1 MMRIQLT
8 IFLFLIQGYAIV
20 AQQLKV
26 IDKSNLRP
34 VDNVAVYNLDH
45 TKTTLTNIDGIA
57 DFSEFNSND
66 TVIFQ
71 HPSFQHLILPYNT
84 IKNHNFVIT
93 LTESTVN
100 LSEVVV
106 SASKW
111 EQDINEVPRQI
122 VSIDAKEIEFY
133 NPQTTADLLGS
144 SNEVFIQKSQ
154 LGGGSPMIRGFAAN
168 SVLLVVD
175 GVRMNNAIFRSG
187 NLQNVIVIDP
197 NIIDEAEVIFGPG
210 SIMYGSDAL
219 GGVMDFHTKKIELP
233 SDSSY
238 LYSANALAR
247 YSSADNELTGHFDFG
262 YSENNWG
269 ALTSISYSRF
279 DDLKMGSI
287 GHPDYQ
293 RKEYVIREGNSD
305 KMVVNDD
312 PDVQKFSGYNQ
323 LNILQKFRY
332 RINGKVDLSLSLQ
345 YSSTSNIPRY
355 DRLTQYKND
364 STLKYAE
371 WYYGPQIWGMG
382 NLTVNLKNDHGIYDE
397 ARIVLGY
404 QNVEESRYDRK
415 FGKDSRRGRVEALD
429 IFTLNFDLTKTLSE
443 KNTLYYGL
451 ETFYNKVK
459 STAGKTNIVNGETEP
474 AATRYPDGGSNYSS
488 ASAYADFKSRLSTKV
503 TLLAGARYS
512 YVWLK
517 SKFNDKTFYPF
528 PYDEIDLSTGALN
541 GSLGLVYRPV
551 SKLNVTANI
560 SSGFR
565 APNVDDIS
573 KVFDSEPGNVIVP
586 NPDLKPEYAYNT
598 DLGLT
603 FSFSENAKVN
613 ITGFYTYLVDAMV
626 RRDFTLNGQDSIVY
640 DGEMSKVQAL
650 VNAGSAQI
658 YGGSFGFEANITKS
672 LGFKTG
678 LTYMKG
684 KDNDGYPVRHVSPLF
699 GNAGLTYIAK
709 NLKLEAYLNYNGEIS
724 YENLALSE
732 RKKTYMYATDSNGN
746 PYSPSWYTL
755 NFIGYYQINKYFQVN
770 FGIENILDHRYR
782 PYSSGIVSPGR
793 NFIIALRAAL

>member
-71 HPSFQHLILPYNT
+71 HPSFQHLILPYN
-84 IKNHNFVIT
+84 IIENHNFVIT

>member
-1 MMRIQLT
+1 MRFIIT
-8 IFLFLIQGYAIV
+8 FLILILNIYFTD
-20 AQQLKV
+20 AQQLRV

-34 VDNVAVYNLDH
+34 VDNVAIYNLDH

-57 DFSEFNSND
+57 NFDAFDRND
-66 TVIFQ
+66 TIVFQ
-71 HPSFQHLILPYNT
+71 HPSFQHLMLPYT
-84 IKNHNFVIT
+84 VIKELNFVIT
-93 LTESTVN
+93 LSESTVN

-122 VSIDAKEIEFY
+122 TSIDAKEIEFY
-133 NPQTTADLLGS
+133 NPQTTADLLGA

-219 GGVMDFHTKKIELP
+219 GGVMDFHTKKIDLP
-233 SDSSY
+233 VDTSY
-238 LYSANALAR
+238 LFGANALAR
-247 YSSADNELTGHFDFG
+247 YSSADNEMTGHFDFN
-262 YSENNWG
+262 YSEKNWG
-269 ALTSISYSRF
+269 ALTSISYSNF
-279 DDLKMGSI
+279 SDLRMGSI
-287 GHPDYQ
+287 GRPGYQ
-293 RKEYVIREGNSD
+293 RKEYVIREDGKD
-305 KMVVNDD
+305 KMVKNED

-323 LNILQKFRY
+323 INILQKFRY
-332 RINGKVDLSLSLQ
+332 RINKKADLCLSLQ
-345 YSSTSNIPRY
+345 YSTTSDIPRY

-371 WYYGPQIWGMG
+371 WYYGPQSWGMG
-382 NLTVNLKNDHGIYDE
+382 SFTVNLSNDHGIYDD

-415 FGKDSRRGRVEALD
+415 FNKDSRRGRVETLD
-429 IFTLNFDLTKTLSE
+429 IFTLNFDLTKNLSE
-443 KNTLYYGL
+443 KNTLYYGM
-451 ETFYNKVK
+451 EAFYNKVN
-459 STAGKTNIVNGETEP
+459 SSAEKTDIVTEETEP
-474 AATRYPDGGSNYSS
+474 AATRYPDGGSDYSS
-488 ASAYADFKSRLSTKV
+488 ASAYADFKSRLSDKV
-503 TLLAGARYS
+503 TLIAGARYS
-512 YVWLK
+512 YVRLK
-517 SKFNDKTFYPF
+517 SKFDDKSFYPL
-528 PYDEIDLSTGALN
+528 PYDEIELTTGALN
-541 GSLGLVYRPV
+541 GSFGIVYNPV
-551 SKLNVTANI
+551 KKLNLTSNI

-565 APNVDDIS
+565 APNIDDIS

-586 NPDLKPEYAYNT
+586 NPNLKPEYAYNA

-603 FSFSENAKVN
+603 FSFSENAKFNV
-613 ITGFYTYLVDAMV
+613 TGFYTYLVDAMV
-626 RRDFTLNGQDSIVY
+626 RRDFTLNGQDSILY
-640 DGEMSKVQAL
+640 DGEMSRVQAL

-658 YGGSFGFEANITKS
+658 YGGSFGFEANINRS

-684 KDNDGYPVRHVSPLF
+684 EDDEGFPVRHVSPLF

-709 NLKLEAYLNYNGEIS
+709 NVKLEFYVNYNGEIS
-724 YENLALSE
+724 YNNLALSE
-732 RKKTYMYATDSNGN
+732 RKKTYMYAKDANGN

-755 NFIGYYQINKYFQVN
+755 NFIGYYQINKSLQVN

-793 NFIIALRAAL
+793 NFIIALRAGL

>member
-71 HPSFQHLILPYNT
+71 HPSFQHLILPYN
-84 IKNHNFVIT
+84 IIENHNFVIT

-247 YSSADNELTGHFDFG
+247 YSSADNEMTGHFDFG

-626 RRDFTLNGQDSIVY
+626 RRDFTLNGQDSIMY

-709 NLKLEAYLNYNGEIS
+709 NLKLEAYINYNGKIS

-793 NFIIALRAAL
+793 NFIIALRATL

>member
-1 MMRIQLT
+1 MRFIIT
-8 IFLFLIQGYAIV
+8 IFFLIFNIYFID
-20 AQQLKV
+20 AQQIRV
-26 IDKSNLRP
+26 IDKSNQKP
-34 VDNVAVYNLDH
+34 VDNVAIYNLDH

-57 DFSEFNSND
+57 NLDSFDKND
-66 TVIFQ
+66 TIIFQ
-71 HPSFQHLILPYNT
+71 HPSFQHLMLPFT
-84 IKNHNFVIT
+84 VIEDHGFVIT

-122 VSIDAKEIEFY
+122 TSIDAKEIEFY
-133 NPQTTADLLGS
+133 NPQTSADLLGS

-168 SVLLVVD
+168 SVLLVID

-233 SDSSY
+233 VDTNF
-238 LYSANALAR
+238 LFGANALAR
-247 YSSADNELTGHFDFG
+247 YSSADNEMTGHFDFN
-262 YSENNWG
+262 YSEGKWG
-269 ALTSISYSRF
+269 ALTSVSYSNF
-279 DDLKMGSI
+279 DDLKMGST
-287 GHPDYQ
+287 GHPGYQ
-293 RKEYVIREGNSD
+293 RKEYVIRDNGKD
-305 KMVVNDD
+305 KMVINND

-323 LNILQKFRY
+323 INILQKFRY
-332 RINGKVDLSLSLQ
+332 RINKKVDLGLSLQ
-345 YSSTSNIPRY
+345 FSTTSDIPRY

-371 WYYGPQIWGMG
+371 WYYGPQSWGMG
-382 NLTVNLKNDHGIYDE
+382 NLTINLSNDHGIYDD

-415 FGKDSRRGRVEALD
+415 FNKDLRRGRVESLD
-429 IFTLNFDLTKTLSE
+429 IFTLNFDLTKNLSE
-443 KNTLYYGL
+443 KNTLYYGM
-451 ETFYNKVK
+451 EAFYNKVN
-459 STAGKTNIVNGETEP
+459 STAEKTNIVTGESEP

-488 ASAYADFKSRLSTKV
+488 ASAYADFKSHLSGKI
-503 TLLAGARYS
+503 TLIAGARYS

-517 SKFNDKTFYPF
+517 SRFDDKTFYPF
-528 PYDEIDLSTGALN
+528 QYDEIKLTTGALN
-541 GSLGLVYRPV
+541 GSLGIVYRPV
-551 SKLNVTANI
+551 KKLNLTANI

-565 APNVDDIS
+565 APNIDDIS

-586 NPDLKPEYAYNT
+586 NPNLKPEYAYNA
-598 DLGLT
+598 DAGLT
-603 FSFSENAKVN
+603 LSFSEDARLNL
-613 ITGFYTYLVDAMV
+613 TGFYTYLTDAMV
-626 RRDFTLNGQDSIVY
+626 RRDFTFNGQDSILY

-650 VNAGSAQI
+650 VNTGEATI

-684 KDNDGYPVRHVSPLF
+684 KDDEGYPVRHVSPLF

-709 NLKLEAYLNYNGEIS
+709 NLKLEFYVNYNGEIS
-724 YENLALSE
+724 YNNLALSE

-755 NFIGYYQINKYFQVN
+755 NFIGYYQITKCLQVN
-770 FGIENILDHRYR
+770 FGIDNILDHRYR

-793 NFIIALRAAL
+793 NFIIALRAEF